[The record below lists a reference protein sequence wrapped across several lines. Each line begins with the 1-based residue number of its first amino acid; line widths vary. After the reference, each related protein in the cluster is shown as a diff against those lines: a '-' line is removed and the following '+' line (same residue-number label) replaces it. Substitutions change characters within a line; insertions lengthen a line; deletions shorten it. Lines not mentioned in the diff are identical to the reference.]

1 MNYTIEASAPG
12 FKKLVRSRIVLRVDD
27 NLDLRLVLD
36 LGSASESVNV
46 TASAKLLEESSNTV
60 GQVVAEQTMQQLP
73 LNGRNYLQ
81 LGNLTA
87 EAVPSTRSQDRFR
100 VRQPRSAERV
110 PALWRSQSEL
120 FRGLDNR
127 ARDAMRPSLK
137 INAQAERVLLA

>member
-1 MNYTIEASAPG
+1 M
-12 FKKLVRSRIVLRVDD
+12 
-27 NLDLRLVLD
+27 
-36 LGSASESVNV
+36 NV